1 MYFIKAQSA
10 TLTIAQAFNLAFEE
24 WMRDKNRKKK
34 REDGDTRKG
43 KIGGKNKE
51 MEKRS
56 EDVKMEGRLA
66 ENKEEDLL
74 IDLASLSDNNC
85 DEPKLLITD
94 VDSCG
99 EKESEDRD
107 LSFTQ

>member
-1 MYFIKAQSA
+1 MKYP
-10 TLTIAQAFNLAFEE
+10 L
-24 WMRDKNRKKK
+24 
-34 REDGDTRKG
+34 EDH
-43 KIGGKNKE
+43 
-51 MEKRS
+51 
-56 EDVKMEGRLA
+56 VA

-94 VDSCG
+94 VDSFG